1 MVRFENADCLKQ
13 KNHPDSKLAT
23 PPPAFRSRFSDPNH
37 AVNSGNIVSL
47 ISGGL
52 IDPSERRE
60 AKRDRKRDRRIERRQ
75 AVGLPPPMLT
85 ARERRRSRGDEPK
98 GFIRK
103 ALTEV
108 RFA

>member
-1 MVRFENADCLKQ
+1 LKQ
-13 KNHPDSKLAT
+13 KTHPDSKLAA

-52 IDPSERRE
+52 IDPSKRRE
-60 AKRDRKRDRRIERRQ
+60 AKRDRKRDRRIERR
-75 AVGLPPPMLT
+75 
-85 ARERRRSRGDEPK
+85 SRGDEPR
-98 GFIRK
+98 GFIKK

-108 RFA
+108 SFA